1 MPLLPRTCPSCGG
14 KALFVYSPSNILR
27 LLVDA
32 LLVVFTPFHL
42 VLRFRCRV
50 CGHAFRSP

>member
-50 CGHAFRSP
+50 CGHTFRSP